1 MKKQA
6 VPFILLALSAAAG
19 CVYPAERG
27 KMLESRVDQLE
38 SDKAAMS
45 ASILA
50 QREQLEAQ
58 LPIIQEALAKLEAA
72 SRRSSA
78 DTGVQV
84 EELQGV
90 ISMLRGQLEEQ
101 TFRIAQLESALKT
114 VNEAQAQQ
122 SERMEQMRAA
132 AAAQPAQSAPA
143 SAASPAAPSQES
155 AAGKQQNP
163 PAQGGDASSS
173 GKPAGGASQ
182 NAAPPQPPP
191 PAPDKP
197 INKSDPKA
205 FAEAISEK
213 LKSDPA
219 AGRKLADEF
228 LRKWPKHAQSARVHY
243 DLGMSHFD
251 EKNYRAALAEFGV
264 FIQPDTP
271 KAFTD
276 SKWAPE
282 ALLKSADC
290 FAALKMNQEATMA
303 LEEVVNGYPRTPAS
317 KVAQARLD
325 EQKKAKQPQKPKG
338 KAASGSK
345 KKK

>member
-1 MKKQA
+1 MNKQA
-6 VPFILLALSAAAG
+6 VPLILALAAAG

-27 KMLESRVDQLE
+27 KMLEGRVDQLE

-58 LPIIQEALAKLEAA
+58 LPIIQEALTKLEAA

-90 ISMLRGQLEEQ
+90 ISTLRGQLEEQ
-101 TFRIAQLESALKT
+101 TFRISQLESALKEL
-114 VNEAQAQQ
+114 NEQQAAQNQKMD
-122 SERMEQMRAA
+122 EMKAA
-132 AAAQPAQSAPA
+132 AAAQPAPALSAAQNQAPSDGSSEKKPGAAAGETA
-143 SAASPAAPSQES
+143 SAAKSGSTAPQPAPAAP
-155 AAGKQQNP
+155 
-163 PAQGGDASSS
+163 
-173 GKPAGGASQ
+173 
-182 NAAPPQPPP
+182 PPP
-191 PAPDKP
+191 PPQPDKP

-205 FAEAISEK
+205 FAEAISDK

-317 KVAQARLD
+317 KTAQARLD
-325 EQKKAKQPQKPKG
+325 EQKKAQAKPQQKG
-338 KAASGSK
+338 KTAGK